1 MDNLPVLQSPLAD
14 PNQEVDLRRYWIMLS
29 RSAWIIVVCVALA
42 LAAAIAAV
50 RRVVPQYSA
59 TATVRI
65 DESKGGGGGGAAAMM
80 YFGGGSDYQSLLA
93 QASEVITSRTLAA
106 KVVDELGLRIGVEF
120 PARNAGIT
128 RLNIKAARTAPDAR
142 TERYR
147 FVKVATGHQV
157 RLVTATGDT
166 LLGTYPDTGE
176 FPILGGSVR
185 LTPEGLAHERVAINM
200 IQRLEAAEQLRGS
213 IEVGQRNAD
222 ANILNI
228 TYRGIDSVLVQEI
241 PNAVAYAFVARRM
254 ELERSGATARVDY
267 LNRQRAELGADIA
280 EAEDSIQTFLNSQG
294 ITSVSQVEGMLGAQL
309 AQLTN
314 AKRTLEEQRTTIRH
328 ALVPPP
334 GISNAVE
341 AAEISVRQLQA
352 TRDFV
357 QSGIAGNEIGRI
369 EGYLSTRRD
378 LLQTLVPGS
387 DRVLA
392 VDSQIVATH
401 RAIRERTI
409 EYVANLDREYSRVVR
424 QVDSIS
430 TRMQRVPEQA
440 LEVAK
445 LERSRRII
453 EGMITLVQTQLKEA
467 EIMAAV
473 SDSTASVLDE
483 AVAPSR
489 TSGSSQ
495 TLIYAVAILS
505 GLAVGAAVAFLRDW
519 LDTTIRTEKD
529 LAAIVGVTVVGI
541 IPNLQ
546 QQSRSAGYR
555 LPSPQEGGD
564 PRPNPTAGRE
574 YQTPAAEAY
583 RSLRTNLNYLTPPRA
598 PHVIVITS
606 ALPGDGKTTTT
617 VNLAVT
623 LAHQGQRVILID
635 AETRRGTVHE
645 VFGIPPAPGFFDLMY
660 GQASPG
666 ECIRRVQME
675 GGGTIDVLP
684 LGSAPSVN
692 PADLLVPARLQP
704 LFERL
709 RGQYDYV
716 LLDTPP
722 LNLFT
727 DAALIGAQADA
738 LLLVARADKTDRDEL
753 RYSVQQLRN
762 VNVTLAGTILND
774 VEFRRSSRY
783 RLGYGYYYDYAR

>member
-1 MDNLPVLQSPLAD
+1 M
-14 PNQEVDLRRYWIMLS
+14 
-29 RSAWIIVVCVALA
+29 
-42 LAAAIAAV
+42 
-50 RRVVPQYSA
+50 
-59 TATVRI
+59 T
-65 DESKGGGGGGAAAMM
+65 
-80 YFGGGSDYQSLLA
+80 
-93 QASEVITSRTLAA
+93 
-106 KVVDELGLRIGVEF
+106 
-120 PARNAGIT
+120 
-128 RLNIKAARTAPDAR
+128 
-142 TERYR
+142 
-147 FVKVATGHQV
+147 
-157 RLVTATGDT
+157 T
-166 LLGTYPDTGE
+166 LLPG
-176 FPILGGSVR
+176 
-185 LTPEGLAHERVAINM
+185 AERVI
-200 IQRLEAAEQLRGS
+200 S
-213 IEVGQRNAD
+213 I
-222 ANILNI
+222 
-228 TYRGIDSVLVQEI
+228 
-241 PNAVAYAFVARRM
+241 
-254 ELERSGATARVDY
+254 
-267 LNRQRAELGADIA
+267 
-280 EAEDSIQTFLNSQG
+280 
-294 ITSVSQVEGMLGAQL
+294 
-309 AQLTN
+309 
-314 AKRTLEEQRTTIRH
+314 
-328 ALVPPP
+328 
-334 GISNAVE
+334 
-341 AAEISVRQLQA
+341 
-352 TRDFV
+352 
-357 QSGIAGNEIGRI
+357 
-369 EGYLSTRRD
+369 
-378 LLQTLVPGS
+378 
-387 DRVLA
+387 
-392 VDSQIVATH
+392 DSQIVNTQ
-401 RAIRERTI
+401 RTIRERTQ
-409 EYVANLDREYSRVVR
+409 EYVSNLDRESNRVASAIDSLTVR
-424 QVDSIS
+424 I
-430 TRMQRVPEQA
+430 QRVPEQSLA
-440 LEVAK
+440 LGK
-445 LERSRRII
+445 LERNRRIL
-453 EGMITLVQTQLKEA
+453 EEMITLVQGQLKEA
-467 EIMAAV
+467 EIAAAV
-473 SDSTASVLDE
+473 GDSTASVLDD
-483 AVAPSR
+483 AVTPAQQ
-489 TSGSSQ
+489 TGSSE
-495 TLIYAVAILS
+495 TLIYAVAIIS
-505 GLAVGAAVAFLRDW
+505 GLVVGIAVAFLRDW

-583 RSLRTNLNYLTPPRA
+583 RTLRTNLNYLTPPRA

>member
-1 MDNLPVLQSPLAD
+1 VDNLPVLQSPFAD
-14 PNQEVDLRRYWIMLS
+14 PNEEIDLRRYWMMLA

-42 LAAAIAAV
+42 VAAAVAAV
-50 RRVVPQYSA
+50 RRIQPTYQAS
-59 TATVRI
+59 ATVRI
-65 DESKGGGGGGAAAMM
+65 EDKANNGGGGPAALY
-80 YFGGGSDYQSLLA
+80 YFGGSDYQSVLA

-106 KVVDELGLRIGVEF
+106 TVVDELGLRIGVEQ
-120 PARNAGIT
+120 PKQNAII
-128 RLNIKAARTAPDAR
+128 RSLYVAEARTAPEAPSED
-142 TERYR
+142 YR
-147 FVKVATGHQV
+147 FVKVPAGHEV
-157 RLVTATGDT
+157 RLVSNDS
-166 LLGTYPDTGE
+166 LLGTYPDSGML
-176 FPILGGSVR
+176 PIIGGAVR
-185 LTPEGLAHERVAINM
+185 LTSDARKLDRIQIRVV
-200 IQRLEAAEQLRGS
+200 RRVDAAEGLRGS
-213 IEVGQRNAD
+213 IEVTQTNKD
-222 ANILNI
+222 ANILAI
-228 TYRGIDSVLVQEI
+228 TFRGPDSILVRDI
-241 PNAVAYAFVARRM
+241 PNAVSHAFVQRRM
-254 ELERSGATARVDY
+254 ELDRSGAKTRVEF
-267 LNRQRAELGADIA
+267 LTRQMGELGASVA
-280 EAEDSIQTFLNSQG
+280 EAEDSIKTFLDKEN
-294 ITSVSQVEGMLGAQL
+294 IPSVTQAEAALSTELGQL
-309 AQLTN
+309 RGAL
-314 AKRTLEEQRTTIRH
+314 RDLDEQRANLRH
-328 ALVPPP
+328 ALEPPR
-334 GISNAVE
+334 GIKDSVE
-341 AAEISVRQLQA
+341 LAEAWLKQLQS

-357 QSGIAGNEIGRI
+357 RSGIGTAEVARLENLIGA
-369 EGYLSTRRD
+369 RREALTT
-378 LLQTLVPGS
+378 LLPQS
-387 DRVLA
+387 ER
-392 VDSQIVATH
+392 IVAIDAQIAAAQQTV
-401 RAIRERTI
+401 RDRT
-409 EYVANLDREYSRVVR
+409 EQYVANLDRESAATQKRIDVVAAR
-424 QVDSIS
+424 L
-430 TRMQRVPEQA
+430 QRVPEQA
-440 LEVAK
+440 LRLGK
-445 LERSRRII
+445 LERSRRIV
-453 EGMITLVQTQLKEA
+453 EEMMTLVQSRLKEA
-467 EIMAAV
+467 EIASAV
-473 SDSTASVLDE
+473 SDSTASVLDD
-483 AVAPSR
+483 AVTP
-489 TSGSSQ
+489 TQQTGSSE
-495 TLIYAVAILS
+495 TLIFAVAIIS
-505 GLAVGAAVAFLRDW
+505 GLMVGCAVAFLRDW

-529 LAAIVGVTVVGI
+529 LAQIVGVTVVGI

-546 QQSRSAGYR
+546 QQSRSSGYR

-564 PRPNPTAGRE
+564 AKPKPTAGRE

-583 RSLRTNLNYLTPPRA
+583 RTLRTNLNYLTPPRA

-692 PADLLVPARLQP
+692 PADLLVAARLQP

-738 LLLVARADKTDRDEL
+738 LLLVARADKTDKDEL
-753 RYSVQQLRN
+753 RYSVQQLKN

>member
-1 MDNLPVLQSPLAD
+1 MLQAPMAD
-14 PNQEVDLRRYWIMLS
+14 PNPEIDLRRYWQTIA
-29 RSAWIIVVCVALA
+29 RSAWIIVVCVGLA
-42 LAAAIAAV
+42 VAAAIAAV
-50 RRVVPQYSA
+50 RKIQPVYMA

-65 DESKGGGGGGAAAMM
+65 DEQKQGGSPTALY
-80 YFGGGSDYQSLLA
+80 YFGGADYQTLLA
-93 QASEVITSRTLAA
+93 QASEVITSRTLAS
-106 KVVDELGLRIGVEF
+106 KVVDDLGLRIGVEQ
-120 PARNAGIT
+120 PQRNAVVRSLYI
-128 RLNIKAARTAPDAR
+128 RAAHTAPDAPA
-142 TERYR
+142 ESYR
-147 FVKVATGHQV
+147 FVKVLAGHEV
-157 RLVTATGDT
+157 RLASNDS
-166 LLGTYPDTGE
+166 LLGTYPDTGA
-176 FPILGGSVR
+176 FPIIGGAIELTSMALGLDR
-185 LTPEGLAHERVAINM
+185 LGLGLTRRIDAAEGLRSA
-200 IQRLEAAEQLRGS
+200 
-213 IEVGQRNAD
+213 IEVGQQNKD
-222 ANILNI
+222 ANVLAITFRGPDSILV
-228 TYRGIDSVLVQEI
+228 RDI
-241 PNAVAYAFVARRM
+241 PNAVARAFVQRRM
-254 ELERSGATARVDY
+254 ELDRSGATARVDY
-267 LNRQRAELGADIA
+267 LDRQKAALSADIA
-280 EAEDSIQTFLNSQG
+280 EAEDSIQNYLQRQG
-294 ITSVSQVEGMLGAQL
+294 IASVTQL
-309 AQLTN
+309 EVALTN
-314 AKRTLEEQRTTIRH
+314 ELTQLNNSLRDLDDQRVSLRQ

-334 GISNAVE
+334 ATDDSIK
-341 AAEISVRQLQA
+341 AAQQWLKQLQA
-352 TRDFV
+352 TAAFV
-357 QSGIAGNEIGRI
+357 RSGIATNEVGRL
-369 EGYLSTRRD
+369 ENLFASRGDALTT
-378 LLQTLVPGS
+378 LLPGS
-387 DRVLA
+387 ERVESL
-392 VDSQIVATH
+392 DSQISATIATIRSRTQQLVSNIDSEYARKQRESDAVAARLQH
-401 RAIRERTI
+401 
-409 EYVANLDREYSRVVR
+409 
-424 QVDSIS
+424 
-430 TRMQRVPEQA
+430 VPEQA
-440 LEVAK
+440 LELGK
-445 LERSRRII
+445 LERNRRII
-453 EGMITLVQTQLKEA
+453 EEMMTLVQSQLKEA
-467 EIMAAV
+467 EISAAV
-473 SDSTASVLDE
+473 SDSTASVLDD
-483 AVAPSR
+483 AVTPSQQ
-489 TSGSSQ
+489 TGSSE

-505 GLAVGAAVAFLRDW
+505 GLIVGVFVAFLRDW
-519 LDTTIRTEKD
+519 LDTTIRTEHD
-529 LAAIVGVTVVGI
+529 LAAIVGATVIGI

-555 LPSPQEGGD
+555 LPAMSGGGD
-564 PRPNPTAGRE
+564 QKPAAGRE

-583 RSLRTNLNYLTPPRA
+583 RTLRTNLNYLTPPRA

-692 PADLLVPARLQP
+692 PADLLVAARLQP

-716 LLDTPP
+716 FLDTPP

-762 VNVTLAGTILND
+762 VNVTLAGAILND

>member
-1 MDNLPVLQSPLAD
+1 VDNLPVLQSPLAD
-14 PNQEVDLRRYWIMLS
+14 PNQEIDLRRYWIMLS

-65 DESKGGGGGGAAAMM
+65 DESKGGGNGPAAMM

-106 KVVDELGLRIGVEF
+106 KVVDELGLRIGVEV

-128 RLNIKAARTAPDAR
+128 RMTIKAARTAPDAR

-147 FVKVATGHQV
+147 FIKVATGHQV

-176 FPILGGSVR
+176 FPIFGGFVR
-185 LTPEGLAHERVAINM
+185 LTPEAIALERVAIHM
-200 IQRLEAAEQLRGS
+200 MQRLEAAENLRGS

-222 ANILNI
+222 AN
-228 TYRGIDSVLVQEI
+228 RGPDSALVREI

-280 EAEDSIQTFLNSQG
+280 EAEDSIQVFLKGQG
-294 ITSVSQVEGMLGAQL
+294 ITSVSQVEGMLGAEL
-309 AQLTN
+309 AQLSN

-334 GISNAVE
+334 GTSNAVE

-401 RAIRERTI
+401 RTIRDRTI
-409 EYVANLDREYSRVVR
+409 EYVANLDREYNRVVR
-424 QVDSIS
+424 QVDSIT

-505 GLAVGAAVAFLRDW
+505 GLAVGMAVAFLRDW

>member
-1 MDNLPVLQSPLAD
+1 VDNLPVLQSSLAD
-14 PNQEVDLRRYWIMLS
+14 PNQEIDLRRYWQMIA
-29 RSAWIIVVCVALA
+29 RSAWIIVVCMGLA
-42 LAAAIAAV
+42 IAAAIAAV
-50 RRVVPQYSA
+50 RRIQPQFSA

-65 DESKGGGGGGAAAMM
+65 DETSGKGTPMAMA
-80 YFGGGSDYQSLLA
+80 YFGGTDYQSLLA
-93 QASEVITSRTLAA
+93 QASEVITSRSLASR
-106 KVVDELGLRIGVEF
+106 VVDDLGLRIGVDL
-120 PARNAGIT
+120 PQRNALIRSLT
-128 RLNIKAARTAPDAR
+128 IASAKTLPDAPS
-142 TERYR
+142 ERYR
-147 FVKVATGHQV
+147 FVKVPAGHEV
-157 RLVTATGDT
+157 RLITATGDS
-166 LLGTYPDTGE
+166 LLGTYADTGVL
-176 FPILGGSVR
+176 PIIGGEIR
-185 LTPEGLAHERVAINM
+185 LTGEARLLDRVGIGLIPRIDAAEGLR
-200 IQRLEAAEQLRGS
+200 AA
-213 IEVGQRNAD
+213 IEVGQANKD
-222 ANILNI
+222 ANVLSI
-228 TYRGIDSVLVQEI
+228 TFRGPDPMLARDI
-241 PNAVAYAFVARRM
+241 PNAVAHAFVRRRM
-254 ELERSGATARVDY
+254 ELDRSGASARVEF
-267 LNRQRAELGADIA
+267 LNRQRAELGADMA
-280 EAEDSIQTFLNSQG
+280 EAEDSIQTFLLSQG
-294 ITSVSQVEGMLGAQL
+294 ISSVSQMEGMLGNDLIQL
-309 AQLTN
+309 SN
-314 AKRTLEEQRTTIRH
+314 ARRELDEQRSSLRH
-328 ALVPPP
+328 ALQPPP
-334 GISNAVE
+334 VS
-341 AAEISVRQLQA
+341 AATDVAASAEQWLKQLQA
-352 TRDFV
+352 TRAFV
-357 QSGIAGNEIGRI
+357 VSGVATSEVSRLENLI
-369 EGYLSTRRD
+369 SSRREAS
-378 LLQTLVPGS
+378 QTLLSGS
-387 DRVLA
+387 ERITA
-392 VDSQIVATH
+392 IDSQIVA
-401 RAIRERTI
+401 AQRTI
-409 EYVANLDREYSRVVR
+409 RNRTEEFVANLDREFTRRGRSI
-424 QVDSIS
+424 DSV
-430 TRMQRVPEQA
+430 TARMQRIPEQA
-440 LEVAK
+440 LTLGR
-445 LERSRRII
+445 LERGRRIV
-453 EGMITLVQTQLKEA
+453 EELITLVQTQLKEA
-467 EIMAAV
+467 EIASAV
-473 SDSTASVLDE
+473 GDSTASVLDD
-483 AVAPSR
+483 AVTPSQQ
-489 TSGSSQ
+489 TGSSE
-495 TLIYAVAILS
+495 TLIYAVAIIS
-505 GLAVGAAVAFLRDW
+505 GLVVGIAVAFLRDW

-753 RYSVQQLRN
+753 RFSVQQLRN